1 MTQIPDKVYAIGLIR
16 PYGEVSPIRDE
27 DTGVGI
33 SPLSIE
39 DAVGERVVPTFSTRA
54 KARWGMNNFMSK
66 DERAQNAIC
75 LARVDLGELLEA
87 LRPGGPAGSPKVHY
101 IGVNMGKG
109 GVYPL
114 IRL

>member
-39 DAVGERVVPTFSTRA
+39 DAVGELWF
-54 KARWGMNNFMSK
+54 
-66 DERAQNAIC
+66 
-75 LARVDLGELLEA
+75 
-87 LRPGGPAGSPKVHY
+87 RPSRREQRRGGA
-101 IGVNMGKG
+101 
-109 GVYPL
+109 
-114 IRL
+114 

>member
-1 MTQIPDKVYAIGLIR
+1 MTQMPDKVYAIGLIR
-16 PYGEVSPIRDE
+16 PYDEVSPIRDE

-87 LRPGGPAGSPKVHY
+87 LRHAPAGSPKVHY
-101 IGVNMGKG
+101 IGVNMGEG